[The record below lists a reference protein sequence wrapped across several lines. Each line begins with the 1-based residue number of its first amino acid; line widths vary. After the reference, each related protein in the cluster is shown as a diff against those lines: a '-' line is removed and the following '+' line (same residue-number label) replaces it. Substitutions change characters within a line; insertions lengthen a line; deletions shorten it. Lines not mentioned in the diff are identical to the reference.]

1 MGPGAMRPNELWK
14 KKSGGLTN
22 KLTEQRSSW
31 LSPADTSR
39 KAASVSDGKR
49 KAGLKRRGN

>member
-1 MGPGAMRPNELWK
+1 MSPSELWK
-14 KKSGGLTN
+14 KRTGGLTN

-31 LSPADTSR
+31 LCPTDTSR
-39 KAASVSDGKR
+39 KAAASVSDGKR